1 MNRTELFKILKERNQ
16 NLHDSYYEIKK
27 ISNSDTI
34 QFIKEDDS
42 IRRRTSI
49 RVYMYG
55 KMLFA
60 GGYSLIIKPL
70 EQKFE
75 PLVIPELKGIY
86 GDAFSMS
93 FNKFYQTDY
102 CFDITIETDDDWKTF
117 LDEFDKCL
125 KFYEAEIFPKLTDIK
140 FLAEY
145 VGSVPFSNQLE
156 IVVGSSYPVN
166 VFKKLAILKWG
177 GQLERYEEYKAG
189 LLERF
194 EANLTNPTKAQM
206 VPTYKNGYNKLINHL
221 ENEPNPFGKKKIS

>member
-1 MNRTELFKILKERNQ
+1 MTRTELFKILKERNY
-16 NLHDSYYEIKK
+16 NIWKDYYQIEKL
-27 ISNSDTI
+27 SNSDTI
-34 QFIKEDDS
+34 QVVKEDEKLFRES
-42 IRRRTSI
+42 PI

-55 KMLFA
+55 KKLLSE
-60 GGYSLIIKPL
+60 GISLIIKPL

-75 PLVIPELKGIY
+75 PLVIPELKKNYRNVFGLVFR
-86 GDAFSMS
+86 D
-93 FNKFYQTDY
+93 FYKTDY
-102 CFDITIETDDDWKTF
+102 HFDITIETDDDWKTF

-177 GQLERYEEYKAG
+177 DQLERYEEYKAG

-194 EANLTNPTKAQM
+194 E
-206 VPTYKNGYNKLINHL
+206 VSDIS
-221 ENEPNPFGKKKIS
+221 KKQLALCS